1 MTLRHRVNTV
11 LEFRD
16 PGHRPGQ
23 IFTVVLFG
31 LIVLNVAA
39 VVLGSF
45 DDLYQAWA
53 PWFDGFEIFSV
64 VFFTV
69 EYLLRLWT
77 APERHVGHPRPHLT
91 HALSFFAVVDLLA
104 VVPFYLPFLFPIDL
118 RVLRM
123 LRVLRLV
130 RVLKLGRLIESFE
143 LVRRV
148 LLKERDALL
157 ASLFLLATL
166 LVVASCLMFAVE
178 NEAQPDRFSNIVATM
193 WWAVVTL
200 TTVGY
205 GDIFPI
211 TPLGKVLSGV
221 ISILGIGLVALPT
234 GIISSGFIGELN
246 KKRGPTEVYRNKKK
260 GSLYRVLHR
269 ARDCT
274 NSRDGTPVVVYA
286 SVDDPSLVF
295 VRDEDEFALK
305 FEPLPLG

>member
-1 MTLRHRVNTV
+1 MTLRQRVNDL
-11 LEFRD
+11 LEHHD
-16 PGHRPGQ
+16 STHRPGQ
-23 IFTVVLFG
+23 VFSLVLFV
-31 LIVLNVAA
+31 LILLNVAA
-39 VVLGSF
+39 VVLASF

-53 PWFDGFEIFSV
+53 PWFDGFEVFSV
-64 VFFTV
+64 VFFTG

-77 APERHVGHPRPHLT
+77 APERYPGHRRPRLT
-91 HALSFFAVVDLLA
+91 HARSFFSLVDLLA
-104 VVPFYLPFLFPIDL
+104 VLPFYLPLVVPIDL
-118 RVLRM
+118 RVLRV

-148 LLKERDALL
+148 LLKEREALL
-157 ASLFLLATL
+157 ASLFLLTTL

-178 NEAQPDRFSNIVATM
+178 HEAQPDRFSNIVATM

-205 GDIFPI
+205 GDIFPV
-211 TPLGKVLSGV
+211 TALGKVLSGL

-246 KKRGPTEVYRNKKK
+246 KKRATEVYRNRKK
-260 GSLYRVLHR
+260 GSLYQVLHR
-269 ARDCT
+269 GLDCT
-274 NSRDGTPVVVYA
+274 NSRDGTKVVVYA

-295 VRDEDEFALK
+295 VREEEEFALK
-305 FEPLPLG
+305 FEALPQ